1 MGIRKFFKND
11 FIKDFST
18 LFSGTL
24 IASALPLLFSPIIS
38 RLYTP
43 EQFGV
48 FAIVSAVVSS
58 ISNVAGGRYEMAVM
72 LPKKGSDSKALVRLA
87 AFISLLIS
95 LLILLIIF
103 LFKGDILKL
112 LNAEILGNTI
122 YIIPPLLWVMALF
135 KPFNYWLNR
144 NRLYSKNAIAKV
156 VQGGGISIFTV
167 LLGYWGL
174 KDGLVFGYFS
184 GWLAFIGLVLIFLS
198 ISGFFKEKISVDRII
213 RVARTYKQFPR
224 LNVLSTFL
232 NDTASHIIIFMITI
246 FFTVEQTGYYN
257 FSRQYLFVPLSLLS
271 MTLSNVYFQ
280 RIAHKINTRESLK
293 NEFSTIIKI
302 LLSIGIF
309 VILIISTFGED
320 LFVFFFGESWKRSGE
335 LATILIFGFVF
346 KFMISPFGQL
356 LIALKRLKLALIFP
370 VLYVI
375 LMLTLYFYRSVD
387 FDLFIKMLVL
397 FEVLAYSV
405 YFVLT
410 LYSLREYEKGIL
422 KR

>member
-1 MGIRKFFKND
+1 MSIRKVLKND

-24 IASALPLLFSPIIS
+24 IASALPLLFSPVIS

-58 ISNVAGGRYEMAVM
+58 LSNVAGGRYEMAVM
-72 LPKKGSDSKALVRLA
+72 LPQKGSDSKALVRLA
-87 AFISLLIS
+87 SIISLLVS
-95 LLILLIIF
+95 LLILLIII
-103 LFKGDILKL
+103 LFKDDILML
-112 LNAEILGNTI
+112 MNAQVLGNTI
-122 YIIPPLLWVMALF
+122 YVIPPLLWVMALF

-144 NRLYSKNAIAKV
+144 NRLYSKNAVAKV
-156 VQGGGISIFTV
+156 VQGVGISVFTV
-167 LLGYWGL
+167 LLGYWGI

-184 GWLAFIGLVLIFLS
+184 GWFAFIGLVLFFLS
-198 ISGFFKEKISVDRII
+198 FSGFFKEKISVDRIL
-213 RVARTYKQFPR
+213 RVARTYNQFPR

-232 NDTASHIIIFMITI
+232 NDFASHIVIFMITI

-293 NEFSTIIKI
+293 EEFYKIFKI
-302 LLSIGIF
+302 LLTIGIF
-309 VILIISTFGED
+309 VIFIISFLGEELFGLLFGEN
-320 LFVFFFGESWKRSGE
+320 WQRSGE

-356 LIALKRLKLALIFP
+356 LIALKRLKLALVFP
-370 VLYVI
+370 VLYVF
-375 LMLTLYFYRSVD
+375 LMLTLYFYREVG
-387 FDLFIKMLVL
+387 FDLFIKLLVL
-397 FEVLAYSV
+397 FEVIAYSV
-405 YFVLT
+405 YFGLT
-410 LYSLREYEKGIL
+410 VYGLREYEKGII

>member
-1 MGIRKFFKND
+1 MSKRKFFKND
-11 FIKDFST
+11 FVKDFST

-24 IASALPLLFSPIIS
+24 LASALPILFSPVIS

-95 LLILLIIF
+95 LLILLIII

-112 LNAEILGNTI
+112 LNAEILGDTI
-122 YIIPPLLWVMALF
+122 YIIPPLLWIMALF

-144 NRLYSKNAIAKV
+144 NRLYSKNAIAKAL
-156 VQGGGISIFTV
+156 QGVGIAVFTV
-167 LLGYWGL
+167 FLGYWGI

-184 GWLAFIGLVLIFLS
+184 GWLVFIGLVLIFLS
-198 ISGFFKEKISVDRII
+198 MSGFFKERVSVDRII
-213 RVARTYKQFPR
+213 RVAQTYKQFPR
-224 LNVLSTFL
+224 LNVLSTLL
-232 NDTASHIIIFMITI
+232 NDIASHIVVFMITI

-280 RIAHKINTRESLK
+280 RIAHKINKNESLK
-293 NEFSTIIKI
+293 NEFGAIFKI

-309 VILIISTFGED
+309 VILVISFFGEE
-320 LFVFFFGESWKRSGE
+320 LFGFFFGESWKRSGE
-335 LATILIFGFVF
+335 LATILIYGFVF
-346 KFMISPFGQL
+346 KFMISPFGQML
-356 LIALKRLKLALIFP
+356 VALKRLKLALVFP

-375 LMLTLYFYRSVD
+375 LMLALYFYKSVD
-387 FDLFIKMLVL
+387 FDLFIKLLVL

-405 YFVLT
+405 YFGLT
-410 LYSLREYEKGIL
+410 VYALKEYERGI
-422 KR
+422 